1 MELRTH
7 VHSKLKETLLLLLL
21 LLVLLNFS
29 KIFHFIEN
37 EKEKKT
43 FFIKLHNILF
53 IISIDWNELY
63 IHMFC
68 LKLYLKGNFV

>member
-37 EKEKKT
+37 EKDI
-43 FFIKLHNILF
+43 FFQRRHVFLLN
-53 IISIDWNELY
+53 Y
-63 IHMFC
+63 ITYFS
-68 LKLYLKGNFV
+68 

>member
-7 VHSKLKETLLLLLL
+7 VHSKLKETLLLLL

-37 EKEKKT
+37 EKDI
-43 FFIKLHNILF
+43 FFQRRHVFLLN
-53 IISIDWNELY
+53 Y
-63 IHMFC
+63 ITYFS
-68 LKLYLKGNFV
+68 

>member
-37 EKEKKT
+37 EKDI
-43 FFIKLHNILF
+43 FFKE
-53 IISIDWNELY
+53 D
-63 IHMFC
+63 MFF
-68 LKLYLKGNFV
+68 Y

>member
-7 VHSKLKETLLLLLL
+7 VHSKLKETLLLLL

-37 EKEKKT
+37 EKDI
-43 FFIKLHNILF
+43 FFKE
-53 IISIDWNELY
+53 D
-63 IHMFC
+63 MFF
-68 LKLYLKGNFV
+68 Y

>member
-37 EKEKKT
+37 EKDI
-43 FFIKLHNILF
+43 FFFKE
-53 IISIDWNELY
+53 D
-63 IHMFC
+63 MFF
-68 LKLYLKGNFV
+68 Y